1 MRRVL
6 IVIISLF
13 NLSTLV
19 FGQTNEINA
28 TIYVLKHDKE
38 DSLYLVQHPNH
49 NEYRIELARMET
61 GTKEDT
67 AIFVI
72 DNMGSEALNKMVYN
86 VFSQKTFLFPESFKI
101 DKIGSRSKYLLK
113 IPVVKD
119 SSGVLVL
126 SDFSN
131 PVRIFSFSTKSSYY
145 STKAELKSI
154 IIDDSSTVRNPLKN
168 PFKINSKLEQGE
180 TVKLVFILN
189 INTYKKN
196 NIKSYLTTTNQDV
209 YVKIKEYNIDSI
221 NEEGDFRIEY
231 DISTSLTTDKG
242 FPLLLRITDGKN
254 DFYNKEIFIVY
265 NKDYKINKTGMNISM
280 NGGSESLKAVFKNND
295 IRLQFDLPEI
305 SWNNE
310 YRYSYSINDII
321 DNKIVYNKSN
331 LTTVHKTEQSLF
343 ASPMDNRAYNVVAS
357 VAKYNVTPKHRYL
370 TLNITPSS
378 SSGKIALN
386 NFKMGIRYLRVKKF
400 GYYIEFN
407 STLNTN
413 KYDYKYN
420 VITKKVEGFDDYN
433 KFYEFTP
440 KYYVISRDAGAGL
453 ACRLGKKIILSA
465 GLSYYTYQF
474 KQQIREF
481 EYTDLSKY
489 SLRNVLVPHYS
500 YSRVINKLSLNYNL
514 NKTLFG
520 FTLSN
525 YNKKT
530 YRISFNMGVKI

>member
-19 FGQTNEINA
+19 FGQANEINT
-28 TIYVLKHDKE
+28 TIYVLKHNKE
-38 DSLYLVQHPNH
+38 DSLYLIQHPNH
-49 NEYRIELARMET
+49 NDYRIELSRIEPGA
-61 GTKEDT
+61 KDDT

-72 DNMGSEALNKMVYN
+72 NNMGSEVLNRMVYN

-101 DKIGSRSKYLLK
+101 DKIGSKSKYLLK

-119 SSGVLVL
+119 SSCVLVL

-131 PVRIFSFSTKSSYY
+131 PVRTFSFSTKSSYY

-154 IIDDSSTVRNPLKN
+154 IIDDSSTVRNPLKH

-221 NEEGDFRIEY
+221 NQEGDFRIEY
-231 DISTSLTTDKG
+231 DISTSLTTDKR

-254 DFYNKEIFIVY
+254 DFYNKEIFIDY
-265 NKDYKINKTGMNISM
+265 NKDYKINETGMNRSM

-310 YRYSYSINDII
+310 YRYSYSISDIKN
-321 DNKIVYNKSN
+321 NKIVYNKTN
-331 LTTVHKTEQSLF
+331 LTTVNKTEQLLSGF
-343 ASPMDNRAYNVVAS
+343 PTDSKAYDVFAS

-370 TLNITPSS
+370 TLNVTPSF
-378 SSGKIALN
+378 SSGNIALN
-386 NFKMGIRYLRVKKF
+386 NFKLGIRYLRIKEF

-413 KYDYKYN
+413 KHDYKYD
-420 VITKKVEGFDDYN
+420 VFSKKVEGFDDYN

-440 KYYVISRDAGAGL
+440 KYNVVSRDAGAGL
-453 ACRLGKKIILSA
+453 AYRLGKKIILSA
-465 GLSYYTYQF
+465 GLSYYTYEF
-474 KQQIREF
+474 KQQIKEF
-481 EYTDLSKY
+481 EYADLSKY
-489 SLRNVLVPHYS
+489 SIRNVLIPHYS

-525 YNKKT
+525 YNKNT